1 MKTKYFYRTN
11 NYSVDHS
18 TFGGE
23 ITIEDFNTYSPNKKR
38 ISNQIEANN
47 IQESITQKQ
56 NKRNEEKKYQNMTLE
71 ELREMKI
78 VSNTNGRPTS
88 TLTNEKWQK
97 EFNVRKMFITPFS
110 KDVKKLGG
118 KYSKEFGIWNEE
130 TSGEYHGQTNWQE
143 YCSYINDVLRNIK
156 SGQVD
161 YCYFIYQIMDLAK
174 FHYGNKQ
181 LKTKYR
187 DGYWEVWLEM

>member
-1 MKTKYFYRTN
+1 MKTKDFYRTN
-11 NYSVDHS
+11 NYNVDHS

-38 ISNQIEANN
+38 IGNQIEANEFN
-47 IQESITQKQ
+47 KQKD
-56 NKRNEEKKYQNMTLE
+56 EERKYRNMTLE

-97 EFNVRKMFITPFS
+97 EFNVRKMFITPYEQDL
-110 KDVKKLGG
+110 KRLGG
-118 KYSKEFGIWNEE
+118 KYSKESGMWNEE
-130 TSGEYHGQTNWQE
+130 TMGKYHGATNWQE
-143 YCSYINDVLRNIK
+143 YCSYINDVLKNIRA
-156 SGQVD
+156 GQIE
-161 YCYFIYQIMDLAK
+161 YCYFIYQIMELAK
-174 FHYGNKQ
+174 FHYNT
-181 LKTKYR
+181 LRTRYC